1 MVFIAVQSSNFI
13 QVSIGTSGLFL
24 YFFAVCIIMTIFV
37 GVFVPETHG
46 NLYGRKIEKI
56 VRDEN
61 IGA

>member
-24 YFFAVCIIMTIFV
+24 YFFAVCLFMTIFV

-46 NLYGRKIEKI
+46 NLYERKIDT
-56 VRDEN
+56 VRDED

>member
-24 YFFAVCIIMTIFV
+24 YFFAVCLFMTIFV

-46 NLYGRKIEKI
+46 NLYERKIET
-56 VRDEN
+56 VRDED